1 VFVPGVICQI
11 QIFEVLSRMLPQEII
26 RRKRDG
32 QELSGEEI
40 AFIARGITD
49 NRLSEGQVATFAMA
63 VFFRGMTT
71 PERVAMTLGLV
82 RSGVTLDWDDL
93 DLPGPIIDKHSSGG
107 VGDKVSL
114 MLAPIV
120 AACGAFVPMISGR
133 GLGHTGGTLDKLSS
147 ISGYDV
153 QPDVATFRR
162 VVREVGCAIIGQTDN
177 LAPADRRLYGVRD
190 VTATVESIPLI
201 VSSILSK
208 KVAAGLDGL
217 VMDVKCGSGAF
228 CDTEAMARD
237 LAGSLVAVANQAG
250 LSTTALITDMD
261 QVLGRDVGNA
271 LEVMETVA
279 YLTGEGTRDPRLH
292 EVVMA
297 LAGEM
302 LALGDLAP
310 GIAAGRARAE
320 AALADGRAAERFARM
335 VAALGGP
342 NDVLEHPGR
351 HLARAPVIKPCT
363 ATRPGH
369 VIGMKAREVGIAVV
383 GLGGGRSHADDA
395 IDPSVGLTEFIDVGT
410 RVRTGSLLCLVH
422 AATEADADEAIA
434 RLHGAIRIGE
444 PAPPPKPVVIDRIVE

>member
-1 VFVPGVICQI
+1 
-11 QIFEVLSRMLPQEII
+11 
-26 RRKRDG
+26 
-32 QELSGEEI
+32 
-40 AFIARGITD
+40 
-49 NRLSEGQVATFAMA
+49 
-63 VFFRGMTT
+63 
-71 PERVAMTLGLV
+71 
-82 RSGVTLDWDDL
+82 
-93 DLPGPIIDKHSSGG
+93 
-107 VGDKVSL
+107 VSL

-153 QPDVATFRR
+153 QPDVTTFRR
-162 VVREVGCAIIGQTDN
+162 VVREVGCAIIGATDN

-217 VMDVKCGSGAF
+217 VMDVKSGSGAF
-228 CDTEAMARD
+228 CDTETMARD

-261 QVLGRDVGNA
+261 QVLGRQVGNA
-271 LEVMETVA
+271 LEVGEAIA
-279 YLTGEGTRDPRLH
+279 YLTGEGTRDRRLH

-310 GIAAGRARAE
+310 SIAAGRARAE
-320 AALADGRAAERFARM
+320 AALEDGRAAETFARM
-335 VAALGGP
+335 VAGLGGP

-351 HLARAPVIKPCT
+351 YLARTPVIKPCT

-369 VIGMKAREVGIAVV
+369 VVGMNAREVGIAVV

-395 IDPSVGLTEFIDVGT
+395 IDPSVGFSEFIDVGT
-410 RVRTGSLLCLVH
+410 RVRTGNPLCLVH
-422 AATEADADEAIA
+422 AASEADADEAID
-434 RLHGAIRIGE
+434 RLRKAIRIGE
-444 PAPPPKPVVIDRIVE
+444 PAPPARPVVIARIVE

>member
-1 VFVPGVICQI
+1 
-11 QIFEVLSRMLPQEII
+11 
-26 RRKRDG
+26 
-32 QELSGEEI
+32 
-40 AFIARGITD
+40 
-49 NRLSEGQVATFAMA
+49 
-63 VFFRGMTT
+63 
-71 PERVAMTLGLV
+71 MTLGLV
-82 RSGVTLDWDDL
+82 RSGVTLDWNDL

-133 GLGHTGGTLDKLSS
+133 GLGHTGGTLDKLSA

-153 QPDVATFRR
+153 QPDIATFRS
-162 VVREVGCAIIGQTDN
+162 VVRGVGCAIIGQTDD

-208 KVAAGLDGL
+208 KIAAGLDGL

-237 LAGSLVAVANQAG
+237 LAESLVAVANQAG
-250 LSTTALITDMD
+250 LSTSALITDMD
-261 QVLGRDVGNA
+261 RVLGREVGNA

-279 YLTGEGTRDPRLH
+279 YLKGEGVRDYRLH

-310 GIAAGRARAE
+310 SVAAGRACAG
-320 AALADGRAAERFARM
+320 AALEDGRAAEKFAQM
-335 VAALGGP
+335 VSALGGP
-342 NDVLEHPGR
+342 DDFLDHPGR
-351 HLARAPVIKPCT
+351 YLAQAPVIKRCT
-363 ATRPGH
+363 AERPGH
-369 VIGMKAREVGIAVV
+369 VIGMNAREVGLAVV
-383 GLGGGRSHADDA
+383 SLGGGRAHADDA
-395 IDPSVGLTEFIDVGT
+395 IDPSVGLGEMIDVGT
-410 RVRTGSLLCLVH
+410 EVRTGSLLCLVH
-422 AATEADADEAIA
+422 AASEADADQAIA
-434 RLHGAIRIGE
+434 TLRKAIRIGN
-444 PAPPPKPVVIDRIVE
+444 PAPPIKPVVIDRIVA

>member
-1 VFVPGVICQI
+1 
-11 QIFEVLSRMLPQEII
+11 MLPQEII
-26 RRKRDG
+26 RKKRDG
-32 QELSGEEI
+32 RELSDAEI
-40 AFIARGITD
+40 AFIARGIAD
-49 NRLSEGQVATFAMA
+49 ESLSEGQVAAFAMA
-63 VFFRGMTT
+63 VFFRGMSTS
-71 PERVAMTLGLV
+71 ERVAMTLGLV
-82 RSGVTLDWDDL
+82 RSGVMLDWNDL
-93 DLPGPIIDKHSSGG
+93 ELPGPIIDKHSSGG

-120 AACGAFVPMISGR
+120 AACGGFVPMISGR

-147 ISGYDV
+147 ISGYQT
-153 QPDVATFRR
+153 QPDVATFRK
-162 VVREVGCAIIGQTDN
+162 VVREVGCAIIGQTDT

-237 LAGSLVAVANQAG
+237 LAESLVSVANQAG

-261 QVLGRDVGNA
+261 RVLGRDVGNA
-271 LEVMETVA
+271 LEVTETVA
-279 YLTGEGTRDPRLH
+279 YLKGEGPRDPRLH

-310 GIAAGRARAE
+310 CVAAGRARAE
-320 AALADGRAAERFARM
+320 AALDDGRAAEKFARM

-342 NDVLEHPGR
+342 DDFLEHPQR
-351 HLARAPVIKPCT
+351 YLAQAPVIKTCT
-363 ATRPGH
+363 SPRPGF
-369 VIGMKAREVGIAVV
+369 VVSMNARDIGIAVIS
-383 GLGGGRSHADDA
+383 LGGGRSHANDA
-395 IDPSVGLTEFIDVGT
+395 IDPSVGFTGMIDVGT
-410 RVRTGSLLCLVH
+410 QVRTGTPLCVVH
-422 AATEADADEAIA
+422 AASESDADAAIA
-434 RLHGAIRIGE
+434 AVRQAIRIGGHVPE
-444 PAPPPKPVVIDRIVE
+444 PKPVVLARIVE

>member
-1 VFVPGVICQI
+1 
-11 QIFEVLSRMLPQEII
+11 MLPQEII
-26 RRKRDG
+26 RKKRDG

-40 AFIARGITD
+40 AFIARGIAD
-49 NRLSEGQVATFAMA
+49 SSLSEGQVAAFAMT

-71 PERVAMTLGLV
+71 TERVALTLGLV
-82 RSGVTLDWDDL
+82 KSGVTLDWNDL

-114 MLAPIV
+114 MLAPIA

-153 QPDVATFRR
+153 QPDIPTFRR
-162 VVREVGCAIIGQTDN
+162 VVREVGCAIIGQTDD

-208 KVAAGLDGL
+208 KIAAGLDGL

-237 LAGSLVAVANQAG
+237 LAESLVSVANQAG

-261 QVLGRDVGNA
+261 QVLGGTVGNA
-271 LEVMETVA
+271 LEVMETIA
-279 YLTGEGTRDPRLH
+279 YLTGRGTRDPRLH

-310 GIAAGRARAE
+310 SVAAGRARAE
-320 AALADGRAAERFARM
+320 AALTDGCAAETFARM

-342 NDVLEHPGR
+342 DDLLADPGR
-351 HLARAPVIKPCT
+351 FLARAPVIKPCP
-363 ATRPGH
+363 AARPGH
-369 VIGMKAREVGIAVV
+369 VVGINAREVGIAVV

-395 IDPSVGLTEFIDVGT
+395 IDPAVGFTEFIAVGT
-410 RVRTGSLLCLVH
+410 QVRSGSPLCLVH

-434 RLHGAIRIGE
+434 RLRAAIRIGE
-444 PAPPPKPVVIDRIVE
+444 PAPPPRPVVIDRIVE

>member
-1 VFVPGVICQI
+1 
-11 QIFEVLSRMLPQEII
+11 MLPQEII
-26 RRKRDG
+26 RKKRDG
-32 QELSGEEI
+32 QELTDGEI

-49 NRLSEGQVATFAMA
+49 NSMSEGQVAAFAMA

-71 PERVAMTLGLV
+71 AERVAMTLGLV
-82 RSGVTLDWDDL
+82 RSGVTLDWNDL

-133 GLGHTGGTLDKLSS
+133 GLGHTGGTLDKLSA
-147 ISGYDV
+147 ISGYET
-153 QPDVATFRR
+153 QPDTATFRR
-162 VVREVGCAIIGQTDN
+162 VVREVGCAIIGQTDD

-208 KVAAGLDGL
+208 KIAAGLDGL

-237 LAGSLVAVANQAG
+237 LAESLVAVANQAG

-261 QVLGRDVGNA
+261 RVLGREVGNA
-271 LEVMETVA
+271 LEVSETVA
-279 YLTGEGTRDPRLH
+279 YLKGEGVRDSRLH

-310 GIAAGRARAE
+310 SVAAGRARAE
-320 AALADGRAAERFARM
+320 AALEDGRAADKFAQM
-335 VAALGGP
+335 VSALGGP
-342 NDVLEHPGR
+342 DDFLEHPGR
-351 HLARAPVIKPCT
+351 YLAQAPVIKRCT
-363 ATRPGH
+363 AERPGH
-369 VIGMKAREVGIAVV
+369 VIGMNAREIGIAVV
-383 GLGGGRSHADDA
+383 SLGGGRAHADDA
-395 IDPSVGLTEFIDVGT
+395 IDPSVGLSEIIDVAT
-410 RVRTGSLLCLVH
+410 EVRTGSLLCLVH
-422 AATEADADEAIA
+422 AVSEADADEAIA
-434 RLHGAIRIGE
+434 TLRKAIRIGS
-444 PAPPPKPVVIDRIVE
+444 PAPAIKPVVLDRIVA

>member
-1 VFVPGVICQI
+1 
-11 QIFEVLSRMLPQEII
+11 MLPQEVI

-32 QELSGEEI
+32 AELSAEEI

-49 NRLSEGQVATFAMA
+49 QSLSEGQVAAFAMA

-71 PERVAMTLGLV
+71 PERVALTLGLV
-82 RSGVTLDWDDL
+82 RSGVTLDWNDL

-133 GLGHTGGTLDKLSS
+133 GLGHTGGTLDKLSA

-153 QPDVATFRR
+153 QPDVATFRK

-190 VTATVESIPLI
+190 VTASVESIPLI

-208 KVAAGLDGL
+208 KIAAGLDGL

-228 CDTEAMARD
+228 CDTEAMARV
-237 LAGSLVAVANQAG
+237 LAESLVDVAHQAG

-261 QVLGRDVGNA
+261 RVLGRDVGNA
-271 LEVMETVA
+271 LEVLETVA
-279 YLTGEGTRDPRLH
+279 YLKGEGTRDPRLH

-310 GIAAGRARAE
+310 SVAAGRARAE
-320 AALADGRAAERFARM
+320 AALGDGRAADKFGRM
-335 VAALGGP
+335 VSALGGP
-342 NDVLEHPGR
+342 DDFLDHPGR
-351 HLARAPVIKPCT
+351 YLAHAPVIKRCT
-363 ATRPGH
+363 AGRPGY
-369 VIGMKAREVGIAVV
+369 VTGMNAREIGIAVV
-383 GLGGGRSHADDA
+383 GLGGGRAHADDA
-395 IDPSVGLTEFIDVGT
+395 IDPSVGFTEMIEVGT
-410 RVRTGSLLCLVH
+410 EVRTGSLLCVVH
-422 AATEADADEAIA
+422 AASEADADEAIA
-434 RLHGAIRIGE
+434 RVRRAIRIGS
-444 PAPPPKPVVIDRIVE
+444 PQPSPQPVVIDRIVA